1 MTGGELATFVVSPLV
16 TVRWRDGRIE
26 LRAAGAPVELTTVEL
41 DVLGVLHA
49 FRRPRLVRDV
59 VAELSAFPDEE
70 VAAFVS
76 DLFEAEILIEPPTQ
90 LVGWDLDALAFH
102 RRSRSDRV
110 PVVGAPPPPAIEPP
124 RSSHV
129 LALARDSTVG
139 RGDLT
144 EALAA
149 RRSRRSWPQAPIAFE
164 GLSRLLWLSARNRDA
179 AERADGDRVVS
190 RAYPSGGAAY
200 SLELT
205 LVIGADA
212 VSGLELGVY
221 RYLPEVHSLD
231 VLSHDRAHV
240 APFLDAAT
248 VAAACDRPPVTMVV
262 TSRFGRQASSYDHL
276 AYGLVLKEVGC
287 LFQTMYLVGAH
298 LDIGVC
304 ALGGGSPDSLLHEL
318 LGTDDLSE
326 PVVGE
331 LMLGPRA

>member
-1 MTGGELATFVVSPLV
+1 MTEDELATFVVSPLV
-16 TVRWRDGRIE
+16 TVMWRDGRIE
-26 LRAAGAPVELTTVEL
+26 LRAAGAAVELTTVEL

-59 VAELSAFPDEE
+59 VAELSAFPGEE
-70 VAAFVS
+70 VAALVS
-76 DLFEAEILIEPPTQ
+76 DLFEAEILIEPTTQ

-129 LALARDSTVG
+129 LALAGDSTVG
-139 RGDLT
+139 SGDLT
-144 EALAA
+144 EALGA
-149 RRSRRSWPQAPIAFE
+149 RRSRRSWPRAPIAFE
-164 GLSRLLWLSARNRDA
+164 VLSRLLWLSARNRDA
-179 AERADGDRVVS
+179 AERADGDHVS
-190 RAYPSGGAAY
+190 RPYPSGGAAY

-212 VSGLELGVY
+212 VSGLEPGVY

-231 VLSHDRAHV
+231 VLSHDRAHI

-248 VAAACDRPPVTMVV
+248 VAAACDRPPVTIVI

-287 LFQTMYLVGAH
+287 LFQTMYLVGEH
-298 LDIGVC
+298 LDIAVC
-304 ALGGGSPDSLLHEL
+304 ALGGGSPDGLLHEL

-331 LMLGPRA
+331 FMLGPRA